1 MIFLILSLTFLVE
14 IILFTFIIRY
24 NINIF
29 SVYLINFAIFIN
41 SVLCIYLLFY
51 VNQKNQAQ
59 MNAELLE
66 QKLISEE
73 AHIRGTRQ
81 LYNELS
87 KMRHDYKGHL
97 TCTLGLLHDRQ
108 YETAVHY
115 IENLIDQK
123 LDAYTGIFHSDF
135 DILNTLLNVQAN
147 ICRSAGI
154 KYSASILCSST
165 GSISDI
171 DLSILLSNLFDNSV
185 RACKECESP
194 SIDIEFRNIKSYF
207 VISIKNTIKESV
219 LKNNHDLT
227 TTKNDKALHGFGK
240 QVISDIATKYSGIYN
255 YYEEDLFFITE
266 IWLL

>member
-1 MIFLILSLTFLVE
+1 M
-14 IILFTFIIRY
+14 
-24 NINIF
+24 
-29 SVYLINFAIFIN
+29 INFAIFIN